1 MIQKQQRPPATST
14 ARGADGL
21 GIEILHL
28 AMEFDRRIYR
38 GLSSRSALAEL
49 QLSGRFDGRA
59 LEALVGYAPTQ
70 ADFEVRRMPIR
81 ELRAGMVLEMDLM
94 SSDGNLLI
102 LKQGTVLTETWL
114 ERLENFA
121 RTRGAQQLVDARI
134 ARPVDP

>member
-1 MIQKQQRPPATST
+1 
-14 ARGADGL
+14 
-21 GIEILHL
+21 
-28 AMEFDRRIYR
+28 
-38 GLSSRSALAEL
+38 
-49 QLSGRFDGRA
+49 
-59 LEALVGYAPTQ
+59 
-70 ADFEVRRMPIR
+70 
-81 ELRAGMVLEMDLM
+81 MVLEMDLM